1 MTEPIPSPYTNFER
15 IPAEEQQRILEAC
28 IEEFAQNGY
37 EAASTNAIVKR
48 AGIPK
53 GTLFYFF
60 GSKKDLYL
68 YVIDHAV
75 SRFVSAFEQIH
86 VETSTDLFER
96 LIQHGNAR
104 MQFVVQNPLLYRF
117 FYRAFINAP
126 DEIQAELQKRY
137 AAYAQES
144 RRRLTDGLD
153 RSKFREGVAV
163 DQAIELVNLVIEGL
177 YSRYLPAF
185 QRLSPAE
192 ALKLV
197 EKITAETHL
206 YFEMLKKGVYK
217 NL

>member
-1 MTEPIPSPYTNFER
+1 MTEPIPSPYANFER

-86 VETSTDLFER
+86 VGDVHRPVRAPDPAWER
-96 LIQHGNAR
+96 PHAVRGPEPPAE
-104 MQFVVQNPLLYRF
+104 PL

-126 DEIQAELQKRY
+126 DEIQAELQKRSPPTPGEPAPPDRRPGSFQIGKAWRSTRPSNWSIGSSKAST
-137 AAYAQES
+137 AATA
-144 RRRLTDGLD
+144 R
-153 RSKFREGVAV
+153 
-163 DQAIELVNLVIEGL
+163 I
-177 YSRYLPAF
+177 PA
-185 QRLSPAE
+185 LIPAE